1 MKKILENGIGILIIV
16 LVLYILFLHQCRGKD
31 YWIPEN
37 QVLVNKTTWDSIEK
51 KYFTRDSLIYI
62 HDSFEVKEPVYI
74 THDSLIYIEDSTGIK
89 HYPDSL
95 VNDSIR
101 IWDDLYVKGIITKW
115 DRRYEPVIHT
125 IETKVTVTVP
135 QLVEVPVYN
144 SDNGLYPSLIMGGNS
159 NTFIF
164 GAGIDLITKKDF
176 MYGFQYQRFGNEN
189 FYSIRFGAKLKIFKH
204 KN

>member
-1 MKKILENGIGILIIV
+1 MKKILESGIGVLIII

-37 QVLVNKTTWDSIEK
+37 KVLISKSL
-51 KYFTRDSLIYI
+51 YDSLKNFKPTIDTILIYDTI
-62 HDSFEVKEPVYI
+62 KVDKPVYI
-74 THDSLIYIEDSTGIK
+74 DKPYPVPYEVQGEERHYKDSI
-89 HYPDSL
+89 

-101 IWDDLYVKGIITKW
+101 IWDDLFVQGVIINWK
-115 DRRYEPVIHT
+115 RKYEPIIHT
-125 IETKVTVTVP
+125 ITQTVTVTVP
-135 QLVEVPVYN
+135 QIIEQTVYN
-144 SDNGLYPSLIMGGNS
+144 SDNGLYPSLVMGGNS
-159 NTFIF
+159 NAFLF